1 MTESTAAASHMHI
14 HPGLDFLQTRVV
26 QGEFIVHSGVTWG
39 GKFILLGFKG
49 VVQDKK
55 FVFKL
60 YI

>member
-39 GKFILLGFKG
+39 GGGEVYFTE
-49 VVQDKK
+49 V
-55 FVFKL
+55 
-60 YI
+60 